1 MIILMNAYAITLI
14 VQGSSE
20 VFGSL
25 SKKILSAIEAQTDLP
40 LFTMPDLPSEQAAI
54 QLEPRRTG
62 LHLSC
67 TVASDSAAEA
77 RQRLQAFSQSLE
89 AELGQDPRH
98 AFVSVAD
105 FVQPEPLTM
114 QLDMV
119 LQDAIRCYGVYHTGT
134 VYALNGHEQLSE
146 LEDPFSLLFQ
156 AGGLDRLEAAE
167 ARQIL
172 NSRQIE
178 PIWTRRGRRSRMP
191 GEGWLQRH
199 A

>member
-1 MIILMNAYAITLI
+1 MIIHMNAYAITLI

-25 SKKILSAIEAQTDLP
+25 SKKIMHAIEAQTDLP

-62 LHLSC
+62 LHLCC
-67 TVASDSAAEA
+67 TIASDSAAEA
-77 RQRLQAFSQSLE
+77 HRQLQAFSRTLE
-89 AELGQDPRH
+89 DELSADPRH
-98 AFVSVAD
+98 AFINVAAV
-105 FVQPEPLTM
+105 VQPEPLHM

-119 LQDAIRCYGVYHTGT
+119 LQDALRCYGVYHTGT
-134 VYALNGHEQLSE
+134 IYALNGHEQLSE

-156 AGGLDRLEAAE
+156 AGGLDRILPAE

-178 PIWTRRGRRSRMP
+178 PIWTRRGARSRHQ
-191 GEGWLQRH
+191 GDGWLPRH